1 MTKPNKQ
8 LRHKKSRIKEGGFIT
23 RDSQSR
29 KWQITINN
37 PLDKD
42 FNHERIKEELQKIKS
57 CTYYCLSDEIGIK
70 EKTHHTHI
78 YIACSSSVRFS
89 TIKNRFPQ
97 AHIEM
102 ARGTSEQNRDY
113 VFKIGKY
120 EKDKS
125 VTRLPDTQEEYGEI
139 PLERQGARNDIT
151 DLYDMIK
158 EGMSDYEILEEN
170 PNYILQIDTL
180 EKVRQT
186 FRQNQYKNTV
196 RELTVT
202 YIWGKTGTGKTHS
215 VMNQHGFENVY
226 RVTNYLH
233 GGFDAYK
240 GQDVI
245 VFEEFNSNIK
255 IQDMLNYLDGYPL
268 ELPCR
273 YANKVACFTKVYII
287 SNIDLFQQY
296 TNVQFEA
303 PETWK
308 AFLRRINKV
317 VEYFDYNCF
326 VEYETNEYLSMY
338 KEATKNNFVHKKSN
352 R

>member
-1 MTKPNKQ
+1 MKV
-8 LRHKKSRIKEGGFIT
+8 GGFIPK
-23 RDSQSR
+23 DSQSR

-42 FNHERIKEELQKIKS
+42 FTHDKIKEELNKIKS
-57 CTYYCLSDEIGIK
+57 CVYYCLSDEIGAK
-70 EKTHHTHI
+70 EKTHHTHL
-78 YIACSSSVRFS
+78 YIACSSAVRFN
-89 TIKNRFPQ
+89 TIKNRFPY

-113 VFKIGKY
+113 IFKVGKY

-125 VTRLPDTQEEYGEI
+125 ATKIPGTQEEYGEM
-139 PLERQGARNDIT
+139 PFERQGTRNDIN

-158 EGMSDYEILEEN
+158 EGMSDYEIFEEN
-170 PNYILQIDTL
+170 PNYIIQIDTL

-196 RELTVT
+196 RELSVT
-202 YIWGKTGTGKTHS
+202 YIWGKTGTGKTHGI
-215 VMNQHGFENVY
+215 MHKYGFENVY

-245 VFEEFNSNIK
+245 VFEEFYSNFK

-273 YANKVACFTKVYII
+273 YTNKVACFTKVYIV
-287 SNIDLFQQY
+287 SNIDLLLQY
-296 TNVQFEA
+296 IKVQVEA
-303 PETWK
+303 PETWR
-308 AFLRRINKV
+308 AFLRRIHKV
-317 VEYFDYNCF
+317 VEYYAYNCF
-326 VEYETNEYLSMY
+326 NEYETNEYIRNYMRSKQQKY
-338 KEATKNNFVHKKSN
+338 
-352 R
+352 

>member
-1 MTKPNKQ
+1 M
-8 LRHKKSRIKEGGFIT
+8 KEGGFI
-23 RDSQSR
+23 SKNPQSR

-42 FNHERIKEELQKIKS
+42 LSHEKIKEELHKIKS
-57 CTYYCLSDEIGIK
+57 CIYYCLGDEIGASK
-70 EKTHHTHI
+70 KTHHTHI
-78 YIACSSSVRFS
+78 YIACSSSVRFG

-97 AHIEM
+97 AHIEL

-113 VFKIGKY
+113 IFKIGKY

-125 VTRLPDTQEEYGEI
+125 ITRLPDTQEEYGEMPI
-139 PLERQGARNDIT
+139 ERQGARNDIT

-158 EGMSDYEILEEN
+158 EGMSDYEIFEEN

-186 FRQNQYKNTV
+186 FRQNQYKNTA

-215 VMNQHGFENVY
+215 VMDKYGFENVF
-226 RVTNYLH
+226 RLTNYLH
-233 GGFDAYK
+233 GGFDTYK

-245 VFEEFNSNIK
+245 VFEEFNSNFK

-287 SNIDLFQQY
+287 SNIDLLQQY
-296 TNVQFEA
+296 TSIQFEA

-326 VEYETNEYLSMY
+326 VEYETDEYIRNFTQTKKQKHPY
-338 KEATKNNFVHKKSN
+338 KYSNFSKQIDVLDTD
-352 R
+352 

>member
-1 MTKPNKQ
+1 M
-8 LRHKKSRIKEGGFIT
+8 IFISK
-23 RDSQSR
+23 DSQSR

-42 FNHERIKEELQKIKS
+42 FSHERIKEELQKIKS
-57 CTYYCLSDEIGIK
+57 CIYYCLSDEIGIK

-78 YIACSSSVRFS
+78 YFACSSSVRFS
-89 TIKNRFPQ
+89 TIKNRFPN

-113 VFKIGKY
+113 VFKTGRY
-120 EKDKS
+120 EKEKGI
-125 VTRLPDTQEEYGEI
+125 TKLPDTQEEYGEM

-158 EGMSDYEILEEN
+158 DGMSDYEILEEN
-170 PNYILQIDTL
+170 PNYLLQIDTL

-186 FRQNQYKNTV
+186 FRQNQYKNQF
-196 RELTVT
+196 RELEVT
-202 YIWGKTGTGKTHS
+202 YIWGKTGTGKTHNI
-215 VMNQHGFENVY
+215 MEKHGYENVF
-226 RVTNYLH
+226 RLTNYLH
-233 GGFDAYK
+233 GGFDTYK
-240 GQDVI
+240 GQDVM
-245 VFEEFNSNIK
+245 VFEEFNSSFK

-287 SNIDLFQQY
+287 SNKDLFLQY
-296 TNVQFEA
+296 PLVQIES

-308 AFLRRINKV
+308 AFLRRIDKV
-317 VEYFDYNCF
+317 IEYYGYNSF
-326 VEYETNEYLSMY
+326 YEYETYNYIGN
-338 KEATKNNFVHKKSN
+338 K
-352 R
+352 